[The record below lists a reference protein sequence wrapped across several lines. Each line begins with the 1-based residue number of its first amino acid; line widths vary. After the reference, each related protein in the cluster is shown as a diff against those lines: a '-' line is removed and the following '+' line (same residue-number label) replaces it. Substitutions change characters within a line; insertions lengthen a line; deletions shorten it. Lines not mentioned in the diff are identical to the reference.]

1 MGQAIQD
8 QCRQFNMEVFDF
20 QAKAIKLND
29 ISAVID
35 FSSPEGFVTCIDFC
49 VENKLPFISGTTG
62 LGEKHLDSVRTAK
75 KSIPILLAS
84 NMSIGVANLK
94 SSIERY
100 LLSINTPSKCKII
113 EIHHLNKKDS
123 PSGTA
128 IEIQSFLENLSGSK
142 IDSSVEMQSHRIGEI
157 FGIHRIVFENEEGI
171 TTFQHIANSRNVFA
185 RGALQAAKWL
195 HSKEIGEHSF
205 DEFLNKKL

>member
-8 QCRQFNMEVFDF
+8 QCRQFDMEVFDF

-100 LLSINTPSKCKII
+100 LLSISTPSKCKII

-128 IEIQSFLENLSGSK
+128 IEIQSFLENFSGSK
-142 IDSSVEMQSHRIGEI
+142 IDSPVEMQSHRIGEI